1 MPDIRII
8 HAFNPD
14 PDIIQHAG
22 RVLRSGG
29 VVCFPTSGL
38 YGLGAKWNDEAAIR
52 RIYAI
57 KGRDRS
63 KPILILIR
71 HRLDIPDLV
80 TNIPAVALRL
90 MDRFWPGRL
99 TLVFDASRRVPEI
112 LTAGSGKIGIRLPA
126 HRVAQAL
133 VVETGAPITGTSAN
147 VSGEAGCSSIS
158 ELAAEVR
165 TSVDL
170 VLDAGILAGGSGS
183 TVVDVTTD
191 PVRVLR
197 WGAVSMDEL
206 KEVVE
211 RWHGQ

>member
-1 MPDIRII
+1 MPEIRVIDPLR
-8 HAFNPD
+8 PD
-14 PDIIQHAG
+14 PDVIRHAG
-22 RVLRSGG
+22 RMLRSGG
-29 VVCFPTSGL
+29 VVCFPTFGL
-38 YGLGAKWNDEAAIR
+38 YGLGAVWNDEAAVR

-63 KPILILIR
+63 KPILILVR
-71 HRLDIPDLV
+71 NRSDISDLV
-80 TNIPAVALRL
+80 TEIPDAAIRL

-99 TLVFDASRRVPEI
+99 TLVFAAASSVPEI

-133 VVETGAPITGTSAN
+133 IEETGAPITGTSAN
-147 VSGEAGCSSIS
+147 VSGEAGCSSIA

-170 VLDAGILAGGSGS
+170 VLDAGVLAGGSGS

-191 PVRVLR
+191 PLRVLR
-197 WGAVSMDEL
+197 WGAVSMGEFQ
-206 KEVVE
+206 EVVE
-211 RWHGQ
+211 RWQGL